1 MTSAALGWNFDNSY
15 GRLPDAFYSRQRPTP
30 VAAPQ
35 LVVFQPQLA
44 AELGISGDY
53 SQSDLIAAQLAG
65 NEIPAGADPL
75 AQAYAGCQ
83 YGHFTMLGDG
93 RAILLGEQQ
102 TPTGQR
108 VDVQLK
114 GAGRT
119 AYSRG
124 GDGRAALGPMLR
136 EFVISEAMVALG
148 IPTTRSLAVVATG
161 EPVYRER
168 TLPGA
173 ILTRIAASH
182 LRVGTFELFA
192 ARRDHDAL
200 RRLVAYAMQRH
211 TPELLGKLPR
221 EPVADGTVD
230 LLSAAVVGPTP
241 SEVVQFFDEVMRRQ
255 IELMVKW
262 LSVGFV
268 HGVMNTDNMAISGE
282 TIDYG
287 PCAFMDRY
295 DPETVFSSID
305 RHGRYAFGNQ
315 PAIAQWNLARLAE
328 SLLPLMG
335 DSHAAALDQAVACL
349 SSFTDR
355 FQTRWRA
362 ELGYKLGLSS
372 QLPTD
377 AALAQRL
384 LAFMQRAG
392 LDYTN
397 TWRALMSERVPC
409 GAAFADGEFQ
419 AWYADW
425 QLRLE
430 QQPDSR
436 AEVWQRMSR
445 HNPVVIPRNHQVEAV
460 LAAASDHGDLAP
472 LHRLL
477 AALARPYD
485 DDSASLDYRDAGPT
499 TDVPYRTFFGT

>member
-1 MTSAALGWNFDNSY
+1 
-15 GRLPDAFYSRQRPTP
+15 
-30 VAAPQ
+30 
-35 LVVFQPQLA
+35 
-44 AELGISGDY
+44 
-53 SQSDLIAAQLAG
+53 
-65 NEIPAGADPL
+65 
-75 AQAYAGCQ
+75 
-83 YGHFTMLGDG
+83 
-93 RAILLGEQQ
+93 
-102 TPTGQR
+102 
-108 VDVQLK
+108 
-114 GAGRT
+114 
-119 AYSRG
+119 
-124 GDGRAALGPMLR
+124 
-136 EFVISEAMVALG
+136 
-148 IPTTRSLAVVATG
+148 
-161 EPVYRER
+161 
-168 TLPGA
+168 
-173 ILTRIAASH
+173 
-182 LRVGTFELFA
+182 
-192 ARRDHDAL
+192 
-200 RRLVAYAMQRH
+200 
-211 TPELLGKLPR
+211 
-221 EPVADGTVD
+221 
-230 LLSAAVVGPTP
+230 
-241 SEVVQFFDEVMRRQ
+241 
-255 IELMVKW
+255 MVKW

-335 DSHAAALDQAVACL
+335 ENHTAALDQAVACL

-355 FQTRWRA
+355 FQTRWRL

-397 TWRALMSERVPC
+397 TWRALMSDRAPC

-425 QLRLE
+425 QVRLE

-436 AEVWQRMSR
+436 AEVLRRMSR
-445 HNPVVIPRNHQVEAV
+445 HNPLVIPRNHQVESA
-460 LAAASDHGDLAP
+460 LSAATDHGDVAP

-477 AALARPYD
+477 AALAHPYD
-485 DDSASLDYRDAGPT
+485 DDPASLDYRQPAPDS
-499 TDVPYRTFFGT
+499 DVPYRTFCGT